1 MCFCASR
8 RSRKGFLL
16 CLPGRNNTYD
26 NAFRRLCRN
35 HSWCIEETRPL
46 LHGNPKDKADRF

>member
-16 CLPGRNNTYD
+16 CLPGRNNTY
-26 NAFRRLCRN
+26 NNLYLRLCRN